1 MPVRIALLLL
11 MIACWDAWRLLAG
24 RIEDGASV
32 VTVLILL
39 VGVIWRLRQLKP
51 QASVPAPL
59 IAGLLMLYALASWTG
74 PALLQIGAAIVAVAV
89 TVSADARPTTRLPA
103 AGAALTSPKVS
114 GPGSATR
121 AA

>member
-1 MPVRIALLLL
+1 MGVARGGGAGRAVAAASTSDPGLRLMPVRIALCLLAC
-11 MIACWDAWRLLAG
+11 ACWDAWRLLAG

-39 VGVIWRLRQLKP
+39 VGLVWRLRQMRP

-74 PALLQIGAAIVAVAV
+74 PALLQIGAAIIAVAV
-89 TVSADARPTTRLPA
+89 TVSAD
-103 AGAALTSPKVS
+103 
-114 GPGSATR
+114 
-121 AA
+121 